1 MAENIFNT
9 FSFKK
14 WTEKLREQK
23 MEEEIQKQRM
33 DQVARL
39 RDKLGRER
47 TLREQADMLNDD
59 DIEQLINYLNSGGTL
74 TGGYTA
80 MAAPTN
86 AVATNAPAQQSGNDL
101 MRFGQLPKS
110 DNFIMNEIKN
120 YSKKNRLS
128 SIPQTIFNY
137 NRRYGEMLQERAQ
150 AAIRNQRSIN
160 SDKLKLYEFEYNRRN
175 NIV

>member
-1 MAENIFNT
+1 
-9 FSFKK
+9 
-14 WTEKLREQK
+14 
-23 MEEEIQKQRM
+23 
-33 DQVARL
+33 
-39 RDKLGRER
+39 
-47 TLREQADMLNDD
+47 
-59 DIEQLINYLNSGGTL
+59 
-74 TGGYTA
+74 
-80 MAAPTN
+80 
-86 AVATNAPAQQSGNDL
+86 

-120 YSKKNRLS
+120 YSKKNRKFLSSVCVSLQLFTGLS